1 MSKKHSI
8 KRKPWRDA
16 DSIRECIERE
26 IKAVSTGWRRC
37 FRAFAVWLRKDRG
50 LELSTIGHRV
60 TSVSHFLDALDGTGG
75 VRVLKS
81 LNITDVEDF
90 FIGYAKDHGA
100 AATRAMQAAMRQFL
114 RFSASRGWV
123 RHGLA
128 DSVPS
133 LRSYRQSSVPCGF
146 SNEFICALVAA
157 SAKRSSRDHAIVLIL
172 AIYGV
177 RRGQISGLRFGD
189 IDWRKKRITFCPH
202 KRGKAVQHELVPAVA
217 AALATYLQKER
228 PKVDEQA
235 VFLRARKPHLPLGPA
250 AVREVIRR
258 LIRRLDPACC
268 RSGGAHALRHA
279 FATRLLQNG
288 QPLKVIADLLG
299 HRSLDAVSI
308 YAKVDHPQLL
318 EVADEWPEVAS

>member
-1 MSKKHSI
+1 MSKKDSI
-8 KRKPWRDA
+8 KRKPWRGA
-16 DSIRECIERE
+16 DSIRECIKRE

-37 FRAFAVWLRKDRG
+37 LRAFTVWLSEDRG
-50 LELSTIGHRV
+50 IALSTIGHRISS
-60 TSVSHFLDALDGTGG
+60 TRRFLDALDGSGG

-81 LNITDVEDF
+81 LDITDVEDF
-90 FIGYAKDHGA
+90 FIKYAKGHGP
-100 AATRAMQAAMRQFL
+100 AATRAMQAAMRHFL

-123 RHGLA
+123 KHGLS

-133 LRSYRQSSVPCGF
+133 LRSYRQSSVPRGF
-146 SNEFICALVAA
+146 SNESVRALVAA
-157 SAKRSSRDHAIVLIL
+157 SAKRSFRDHAIVLIL

-177 RRGQISGLRFGD
+177 RRGQICGLRFGD
-189 IDWRKKRITFCPH
+189 IDWRKKRITFRPH

-217 AALATYLQKER
+217 AVLATYLQKER
-228 PKVDEQA
+228 PKVDDQA

-258 LIRRLDPACC
+258 LIRRLDSACC

-299 HRSLDAVSI
+299 HRSLDAASI
-308 YAKVDHPQLL
+308 YAKVDHPRLL
-318 EVADEWPEVAS
+318 EVAEEWPEVAS